1 MDKKKKKKLICIIV
15 AAVLLAAGIII
26 KHTIGGPAV
35 IVLLIP
41 AYVIAGYGPIIKAA
55 KNISHGQIFDENF
68 LMAIATVGALALGEY
83 DEAVAVM
90 LFYQIGEFFEDY
102 AVDKSRKSVAALM
115 DIRPDFAVVLKDG
128 KEETVDPYDVNIGD
142 TVLVKPGEKIPLD
155 GTVIEGNSSVD
166 TSSLTGEALPKDVE
180 AGDEVISGCIN
191 LSGVIKIK
199 VTSMFEESTVS
210 KILEM
215 VENASSRKAP
225 VENFITKFAKYYT
238 PVVVFSAVALAII
251 PPLVIADAT
260 FSTWIYRALL
270 FLVVSCPCALV
281 ISIPMSFFSGIGAA
295 SARGVL
301 VKGGNYLQILSKVN
315 TVIFDKT
322 GTLTTG
328 KFKVDKICGDNPD
341 ELLALAVAC
350 EQYSN
355 HPIAVSIKE
364 AYKGDIYT
372 ADDVQEIAGRGIKA
386 TIDGKEV
393 YAGNAKLMHELNISN
408 LPEIT
413 GTTLVHLAYSDKY
426 LGYISVT
433 DTIKEDTA
441 EGLKALKDIG
451 VTDLV
456 MLTGDNRETAEKVA
470 EQAGITEVHANL
482 LPENKVEIAEQ
493 IIDKGRITAFVG
505 DGVND
510 APVLARVDA
519 GIAMGGIGSDI
530 AVDAA
535 DIVLVNDDIRELP
548 HLLRLSRRM
557 MGTIKCNLTFSM
569 ALNFIAIILAAG
581 GILNPVAGALVH
593 NAGSVVVIANSVFLL
608 KWRRKNA

>member
-41 AYVIAGYGPIIKAA
+41 AYVIVGYGPIIKAA

-68 LMAIATVGALALGEY
+68 LMAIATVGAIALGEY

-115 DIRPDFAVVLKDG
+115 DIRPDFAVVLKDDR
-128 KEETVDPYDVNIGD
+128 EETVDPYDVNIGD
-142 TVLVKPGEKIPLD
+142 IVLVKPGEKIPLD
-155 GTVIEGNSSVD
+155 GIVIEGNSSID

-341 ELLALAVAC
+341 ELLALAAAC

-408 LPEIT
+408 LPEVT

-519 GIAMGGIGSDI
+519 GIAMGGLGS
-530 AVDAA
+530 AAAMEAA
-535 DIVLVNDDIRELP
+535 DVVIMDDNPKKISLAIRIGRKTVRLAKENIWFALIVKLLVLVL
-548 HLLRLSRRM
+548 
-557 MGTIKCNLTFSM
+557 
-569 ALNFIAIILAAG
+569 
-581 GILNPVAGALVH
+581 GALGLV
-593 NAGSVVVIANSVFLL
+593 NMWAAVFADVGVAVIAIANSMRALRV
-608 KWRRKNA
+608 K

>member
-41 AYVIAGYGPIIKAA
+41 AYVIVGYGPIIKAA

-128 KEETVDPYDVNIGD
+128 KEETVDPYEVNIGD

-341 ELLALAVAC
+341 ELLALAAAC

-408 LPEIT
+408 LPEVT

-470 EQAGITEVHANL
+470 EQTGITEVHANL

-519 GIAMGGIGSDI
+519 GIAMGGLGS
-530 AVDAA
+530 AAAMEAA
-535 DIVLVNDDIRELP
+535 DVVIMDDNPKKISLAIRIGRKTVRLAKENIWFALIVKLLVLVL
-548 HLLRLSRRM
+548 
-557 MGTIKCNLTFSM
+557 
-569 ALNFIAIILAAG
+569 
-581 GILNPVAGALVH
+581 GALGLV
-593 NAGSVVVIANSVFLL
+593 NMWAAVFADVGVAVIAIANSMRALRV
-608 KWRRKNA
+608 K

>member
-41 AYVIAGYGPIIKAA
+41 AYVIVGYGPIIKAA

-166 TSSLTGEALPKDVE
+166 TSSLTGEALPKDIE
-180 AGDEVISGCIN
+180 AGDGVISGCIN

-341 ELLALAVAC
+341 ELLALAAAC

-386 TIDGKEV
+386 AIDGKEV

-408 LPEIT
+408 LPEVT

-519 GIAMGGIGSDI
+519 GIAMGGLGS
-530 AVDAA
+530 AAAMEAA
-535 DIVLVNDDIRELP
+535 DVVIMDDNPKKISLAIRIGRKTVRLAKENIWFALIIKLLVLV
-548 HLLRLSRRM
+548 
-557 MGTIKCNLTFSM
+557 F
-569 ALNFIAIILAAG
+569 
-581 GILNPVAGALVH
+581 GALGLV
-593 NAGSVVVIANSVFLL
+593 NMWAAVFADVGVAVIAIANSMRALRV
-608 KWRRKNA
+608 K

>member
-41 AYVIAGYGPIIKAA
+41 AYVIVGYGPIIKAA

-142 TVLVKPGEKIPLD
+142 IVLVKPGEKIPLD
-155 GTVIEGNSSVD
+155 GTVIEGNSSID

-341 ELLALAVAC
+341 ELLALAAAC

-408 LPEIT
+408 LPEVT

-433 DTIKEDTA
+433 DTIKEDTV
-441 EGLKALKDIG
+441 EGLKALKEIG

-470 EQAGITEVHANL
+470 EQTGITEVHANL
-482 LPENKVEIAEQ
+482 LPEDKVAIAEQ
-493 IIDKGRITAFVG
+493 ILNKGRIAAFVG

-519 GIAMGGIGSDI
+519 GIAMGGLGS
-530 AVDAA
+530 AAAMEAA
-535 DIVLVNDDIRELP
+535 DVVIMDDNPKKISLAIRIGRKTVRLAKENIWFALIVKLLVLVL
-548 HLLRLSRRM
+548 
-557 MGTIKCNLTFSM
+557 
-569 ALNFIAIILAAG
+569 
-581 GILNPVAGALVH
+581 GALGLV
-593 NAGSVVVIANSVFLL
+593 NMWAAVFADVGVAVIAIANSMRALRV
-608 KWRRKNA
+608 K

>member
-41 AYVIAGYGPIIKAA
+41 AYIIAGYGPLIKAA

-115 DIRPDFAVVLKDG
+115 DIRPDFAVVLKEG
-128 KEETVDPYDVNIGD
+128 REETVDPYDVNIGD
-142 TVLVKPGEKIPLD
+142 IVLVKPGEKIPLD

-191 LSGVIKIK
+191 LSGVIKVR

-341 ELLALAVAC
+341 ELLALAAAC

-386 TIDGKEV
+386 TIDGKDV

-408 LPEIT
+408 LPEVT

-433 DTIKEDTA
+433 DTIKEDTV
-441 EGLKALKDIG
+441 EGLKALKEIG

-470 EQAGITEVHANL
+470 EQTGITEVHANL
-482 LPENKVEIAEQ
+482 LPEDKVAIAEQ
-493 IIDKGRITAFVG
+493 ILDKGRIVAFVG

-519 GIAMGGIGSDI
+519 GIAMGGLGS
-530 AVDAA
+530 AAAMEAA
-535 DIVLVNDDIRELP
+535 DVVIMDDNPKKISLAIRIGRKTVRLAKENIWFALIVKLLVLVL
-548 HLLRLSRRM
+548 
-557 MGTIKCNLTFSM
+557 
-569 ALNFIAIILAAG
+569 
-581 GILNPVAGALVH
+581 GALGLV
-593 NAGSVVVIANSVFLL
+593 NMWAAVFADVGVAVIAIANSMRALRV
-608 KWRRKNA
+608 K

>member
-41 AYVIAGYGPIIKAA
+41 AYVIVGYGPIIKAT

-68 LMAIATVGALALGEY
+68 LMAIATVGAIALGEY

-251 PPLVIADAT
+251 PPLVIDDAT

-341 ELLALAVAC
+341 ELLALAAAC

-386 TIDGKEV
+386 TIGGKEV

-408 LPEIT
+408 LPEVT

-519 GIAMGGIGSDI
+519 GIAMGGLGS
-530 AVDAA
+530 AAAMEAA
-535 DIVLVNDDIRELP
+535 DVVIMDDNPKKISLAIRIGRKTVRLAKENIWFALIIKLLVLVL
-548 HLLRLSRRM
+548 
-557 MGTIKCNLTFSM
+557 
-569 ALNFIAIILAAG
+569 
-581 GILNPVAGALVH
+581 GALGLV
-593 NAGSVVVIANSVFLL
+593 NMWAAVFADVGVAVIAIANSMRALRV
-608 KWRRKNA
+608 K

>member
-35 IVLLIP
+35 IVLLVP
-41 AYVIAGYGPIIKAA
+41 AYAIVGYGPLIKAV

-68 LMAIATVGALALGEY
+68 LMAIATVGAIALGEY

-115 DIRPDFAVVLKDG
+115 DIRPDFAVVLKEG
-128 KEETVDPYDVNIGD
+128 REETVDPYDVNIGD
-142 TVLVKPGEKIPLD
+142 IVLVKPGEKIPLD
-155 GTVIEGNSSVD
+155 GTVIEGNSSID

-191 LSGVIKIK
+191 LSGVIRIR
-199 VTSMFEESTVS
+199 VTSLFEDSTVS

-341 ELLALAVAC
+341 ELLALAAAC

-364 AYKGDIYT
+364 AYKGDIYK

-433 DTIKEDTA
+433 DTIKEDTV
-441 EGLKALKDIG
+441 EGLKALKEIG

-470 EQAGITEVHANL
+470 EQTGITEVHANL
-482 LPENKVEIAEQ
+482 LPEDKVAIAEQ
-493 IIDKGRITAFVG
+493 ILDKGRIAAFVG

-519 GIAMGGIGSDI
+519 GIAMGGLGS
-530 AVDAA
+530 AAAMEAA
-535 DIVLVNDDIRELP
+535 DVVIMDDNPKKISLAIRIGRKTVRLAKENIWIALIVKLLVLVL
-548 HLLRLSRRM
+548 
-557 MGTIKCNLTFSM
+557 
-569 ALNFIAIILAAG
+569 
-581 GILNPVAGALVH
+581 GALGLV
-593 NAGSVVVIANSVFLL
+593 NMWAAVFADVGVAVIAIANSMRALRV
-608 KWRRKNA
+608 K

>member
-41 AYVIAGYGPIIKAA
+41 AYVIVGYGPIIKAA

-102 AVDKSRKSVAALM
+102 AVDKSRKSVASLM

-155 GTVIEGNSSVD
+155 GTVIEGNSSID

-341 ELLALAVAC
+341 ELLALAAAC

-386 TIDGKEV
+386 VIDGKEV

-408 LPEIT
+408 LPEVT

-519 GIAMGGIGSDI
+519 GIAMGGLGS
-530 AVDAA
+530 AAAMEAA
-535 DIVLVNDDIRELP
+535 DVVIMDDNPKKISLAIRIGRKTVRLAKENIWFALIVKLLVLVL
-548 HLLRLSRRM
+548 
-557 MGTIKCNLTFSM
+557 
-569 ALNFIAIILAAG
+569 
-581 GILNPVAGALVH
+581 GALGLV
-593 NAGSVVVIANSVFLL
+593 NMWAAVFADVGVAVIAIANSMRALRV
-608 KWRRKNA
+608 K

>member
-341 ELLALAVAC
+341 ELLALAAAC

-386 TIDGKEV
+386 VIDGKEV

-408 LPEIT
+408 LPEVT

-456 MLTGDNRETAEKVA
+456 MLTGDNRETAEVVA
-470 EQAGITEVHANL
+470 EQTGITEVHANL
-482 LPENKVEIAEQ
+482 LPEDKVAIAEQ
-493 IIDKGRITAFVG
+493 ILDKGRIAAFVG

-519 GIAMGGIGSDI
+519 GIAMGGLGS
-530 AVDAA
+530 AAAMEAA
-535 DIVLVNDDIRELP
+535 DVVIMDDNPKKISLAIRIGRKTVRLAKENIWFALIVKLLVLVL
-548 HLLRLSRRM
+548 
-557 MGTIKCNLTFSM
+557 
-569 ALNFIAIILAAG
+569 
-581 GILNPVAGALVH
+581 GALGLV
-593 NAGSVVVIANSVFLL
+593 NMWAAVFADVGVAVIAIANSMRALRV
-608 KWRRKNA
+608 K

>member
-1 MDKKKKKKLICIIV
+1 MDKKKKKKLICIIA

-341 ELLALAVAC
+341 ELLALAAAC

-386 TIDGKEV
+386 VIDGKEV

-408 LPEIT
+408 LPEVT

-519 GIAMGGIGSDI
+519 GIAMGGLGS
-530 AVDAA
+530 AAAMEAA
-535 DIVLVNDDIRELP
+535 DVVIMDDNPKKISLAIRIGRKTVRLAKENIWFALIIKLLVLVL
-548 HLLRLSRRM
+548 
-557 MGTIKCNLTFSM
+557 
-569 ALNFIAIILAAG
+569 
-581 GILNPVAGALVH
+581 GALGLV
-593 NAGSVVVIANSVFLL
+593 NMWAAVFADVGVAVIAIANSMRALRV
-608 KWRRKNA
+608 K

>member
-41 AYVIAGYGPIIKAA
+41 AYVIVGYGPIIKAA

-68 LMAIATVGALALGEY
+68 LMAIATVGAIALGEY

-341 ELLALAVAC
+341 ELLALAAAC

-386 TIDGKEV
+386 VIDGKEV

-408 LPEIT
+408 LPEVT

-519 GIAMGGIGSDI
+519 GIAMGGLGS
-530 AVDAA
+530 AAAMEAA
-535 DIVLVNDDIRELP
+535 DVVIMDDNPKKISLAIKIGRKTVRLAKENIWFALIIKLLVLVL
-548 HLLRLSRRM
+548 
-557 MGTIKCNLTFSM
+557 
-569 ALNFIAIILAAG
+569 
-581 GILNPVAGALVH
+581 GALGLV
-593 NAGSVVVIANSVFLL
+593 NMWAAVFADVGVAVIAIANSMRALRV
-608 KWRRKNA
+608 K

>member
-341 ELLALAVAC
+341 ELLALAAAC

-408 LPEIT
+408 LPEVT

-519 GIAMGGIGSDI
+519 GIAMGGLGS
-530 AVDAA
+530 AAAMEAA
-535 DIVLVNDDIRELP
+535 DVVIMDDNPKKISLAIRIGRKTVRLAKENIWFALIIKLLVLV
-548 HLLRLSRRM
+548 
-557 MGTIKCNLTFSM
+557 F
-569 ALNFIAIILAAG
+569 
-581 GILNPVAGALVH
+581 GALGLV
-593 NAGSVVVIANSVFLL
+593 NMWAAVFADVGVAVIAIANSMRALRV
-608 KWRRKNA
+608 K

>member
-41 AYVIAGYGPIIKAA
+41 AYVIVGYGPIIKAA

-68 LMAIATVGALALGEY
+68 LMAIATVGAIALGEY

-251 PPLVIADAT
+251 PPLVIANAT

-341 ELLALAVAC
+341 ELLALAAAC

-386 TIDGKEV
+386 VIDGKEV

-408 LPEIT
+408 LPEVT

-493 IIDKGRITAFVG
+493 IIDKGGITAFVG

-519 GIAMGGIGSDI
+519 GIAMGGLGS
-530 AVDAA
+530 AAAMEAA
-535 DIVLVNDDIRELP
+535 DVVIMDDNPKKISLAIRIGRKTVRLAKENIWFALIVKLLVLVL
-548 HLLRLSRRM
+548 
-557 MGTIKCNLTFSM
+557 
-569 ALNFIAIILAAG
+569 
-581 GILNPVAGALVH
+581 GALGLV
-593 NAGSVVVIANSVFLL
+593 NMWAAVFADVGVAVIAIANSMRALRV
-608 KWRRKNA
+608 K

>member
-225 VENFITKFAKYYT
+225 VENFIMKFAKYYT

-341 ELLALAVAC
+341 ELLALAAAC

-408 LPEIT
+408 LPEVT

-456 MLTGDNRETAEKVA
+456 MLTGDNRETAEVVA

-519 GIAMGGIGSDI
+519 GIAMGGLGS
-530 AVDAA
+530 AAAMEAA
-535 DIVLVNDDIRELP
+535 DVVIMDDNPKKISLAIRIGRKTVRLAKENIWFALIIKLLVLVL
-548 HLLRLSRRM
+548 
-557 MGTIKCNLTFSM
+557 
-569 ALNFIAIILAAG
+569 
-581 GILNPVAGALVH
+581 GALGLV
-593 NAGSVVVIANSVFLL
+593 NMWAAVFADVGVAVIAIANSMRALRV
-608 KWRRKNA
+608 K

>member
-26 KHTIGGPAV
+26 KHTICGPAV

-41 AYVIAGYGPIIKAA
+41 AYVIVGYGPIIKAA

-128 KEETVDPYDVNIGD
+128 KEETVDPYEVNIGD

-341 ELLALAVAC
+341 ELLALAAAC

-386 TIDGKEV
+386 VIDGKEV

-408 LPEIT
+408 LPEAT

-470 EQAGITEVHANL
+470 EQTGITEVHANL

-519 GIAMGGIGSDI
+519 GIAMGGLGS
-530 AVDAA
+530 AAAMEAA
-535 DIVLVNDDIRELP
+535 DVVIMDDNPKKISLAIRIGRKTVRLAKENIWFALIIKLLVLVL
-548 HLLRLSRRM
+548 
-557 MGTIKCNLTFSM
+557 
-569 ALNFIAIILAAG
+569 
-581 GILNPVAGALVH
+581 GALGLV
-593 NAGSVVVIANSVFLL
+593 NMWAAVFADVGVAVIAIANSMRALRV
-608 KWRRKNA
+608 K

>member
-41 AYVIAGYGPIIKAA
+41 AYVIVGYGPIIKAA

-251 PPLVIADAT
+251 PLLVIADAT

-341 ELLALAVAC
+341 ELLALAAAC

-355 HPIAVSIKE
+355 HPIAISIKE

-386 TIDGKEV
+386 VIDGKEV

-408 LPEIT
+408 LPEVT

-482 LPENKVEIAEQ
+482 LPENKVDIAEQ

-519 GIAMGGIGSDI
+519 GIAMGGLGS
-530 AVDAA
+530 AAAMEAA
-535 DIVLVNDDIRELP
+535 DVVIMDDNPKKISLAIRIGRKTVRLAKENIWFALIIKLLVLVL
-548 HLLRLSRRM
+548 
-557 MGTIKCNLTFSM
+557 
-569 ALNFIAIILAAG
+569 
-581 GILNPVAGALVH
+581 GALGLV
-593 NAGSVVVIANSVFLL
+593 NMWAAVFADVGVAVIAIANSMRALRV
-608 KWRRKNA
+608 K

>member
-41 AYVIAGYGPIIKAA
+41 AYVIVGYGPIIKAA

-68 LMAIATVGALALGEY
+68 LMAIATVGAIALGEY

-341 ELLALAVAC
+341 ELLALAAAC

-386 TIDGKEV
+386 VIDGKEV

-408 LPEIT
+408 LPEVT

-482 LPENKVEIAEQ
+482 LPEDKVAIAEQ

-519 GIAMGGIGSDI
+519 GIAMGGLGS
-530 AVDAA
+530 AAAMEAA
-535 DIVLVNDDIRELP
+535 DVVIMDDNPKKISLAIRIGRKTVRLAKENIWFALIVKLLVLVL
-548 HLLRLSRRM
+548 
-557 MGTIKCNLTFSM
+557 
-569 ALNFIAIILAAG
+569 
-581 GILNPVAGALVH
+581 GALGLV
-593 NAGSVVVIANSVFLL
+593 NMWAAVFADVGVAVIAIANSMRALRV
-608 KWRRKNA
+608 K

>member
-41 AYVIAGYGPIIKAA
+41 AYIIAGYGPLIKAA

-115 DIRPDFAVVLKDG
+115 DIRPDFAVVLKDDR
-128 KEETVDPYDVNIGD
+128 EETVDPYDVNIGD
-142 TVLVKPGEKIPLD
+142 IVLVKPGEKIPLD
-155 GTVIEGNSSVD
+155 GTVIEGNSSID

-215 VENASSRKAP
+215 MENASSRKAP

-341 ELLALAVAC
+341 ELLALAAAC

-386 TIDGKEV
+386 VIDGKEV

-408 LPEIT
+408 LPEVT

-470 EQAGITEVHANL
+470 EQAGITEIHANL

-519 GIAMGGIGSDI
+519 GIAMGGLGS
-530 AVDAA
+530 AAAMEAA
-535 DIVLVNDDIRELP
+535 DVVIMDDNPKKISLAIRIGRKTVRLAKENIWFALIIKLLVLVL
-548 HLLRLSRRM
+548 
-557 MGTIKCNLTFSM
+557 
-569 ALNFIAIILAAG
+569 
-581 GILNPVAGALVH
+581 GALGLV
-593 NAGSVVVIANSVFLL
+593 NMWAAVFADVGVAVIAIANSMRALRV
-608 KWRRKNA
+608 K

>member
-41 AYVIAGYGPIIKAA
+41 AYVIVGYGPIIKAA

-68 LMAIATVGALALGEY
+68 LMAIATVGAIALGEY

-341 ELLALAVAC
+341 ELLALAAAC

-408 LPEIT
+408 LPEVT

-470 EQAGITEVHANL
+470 EQTGITEVHANL
-482 LPENKVEIAEQ
+482 LPEDKVAIAEQ
-493 IIDKGRITAFVG
+493 ILDKGRIAAFVG

-519 GIAMGGIGSDI
+519 GIAMGGLGS
-530 AVDAA
+530 AAAMEAA
-535 DIVLVNDDIRELP
+535 DVVIMDDNPKKISLAIRIGRKTVRLAKENIWFALIIKLLVLVL
-548 HLLRLSRRM
+548 
-557 MGTIKCNLTFSM
+557 
-569 ALNFIAIILAAG
+569 
-581 GILNPVAGALVH
+581 GALGLV
-593 NAGSVVVIANSVFLL
+593 NMWAAVFADVGVAVIAIANSMRALRV
-608 KWRRKNA
+608 K

>member
-41 AYVIAGYGPIIKAA
+41 AYVIVGYGPIIKAA

-68 LMAIATVGALALGEY
+68 LMAIATVGAIALGEY

-115 DIRPDFAVVLKDG
+115 VIRPDFAVVLKDG

-341 ELLALAVAC
+341 ELLALAAAC

-386 TIDGKEV
+386 VIDGKEV

-408 LPEIT
+408 LPEVT

-519 GIAMGGIGSDI
+519 GIAMGGLGS
-530 AVDAA
+530 AAAMEAA
-535 DIVLVNDDIRELP
+535 DVVIMDDNPKKISLAIRIGRKTVRLAKENIWFALIVKLLVLVL
-548 HLLRLSRRM
+548 
-557 MGTIKCNLTFSM
+557 
-569 ALNFIAIILAAG
+569 
-581 GILNPVAGALVH
+581 GALGLV
-593 NAGSVVVIANSVFLL
+593 NMWAAVFADVGVAVIAIANSMRALRV
-608 KWRRKNA
+608 K

>member
-1 MDKKKKKKLICIIV
+1 MDKKKKKKLICIIA

-41 AYVIAGYGPIIKAA
+41 AYVIVGYGPIIKAA

-341 ELLALAVAC
+341 ELLALAAAC

-456 MLTGDNRETAEKVA
+456 MLTGDNRKTAEKVA

-519 GIAMGGIGSDI
+519 GIAMGGLGS
-530 AVDAA
+530 AAAMEAA
-535 DIVLVNDDIRELP
+535 DVVIMDDNPKKISLAIRIGRKTVRLAKENIWFALIVKLLVLVL
-548 HLLRLSRRM
+548 
-557 MGTIKCNLTFSM
+557 
-569 ALNFIAIILAAG
+569 
-581 GILNPVAGALVH
+581 GALGLV
-593 NAGSVVVIANSVFLL
+593 NMWAAVFADVGVAVIAIANSMRALRV
-608 KWRRKNA
+608 K

>member
-328 KFKVDKICGDNPD
+328 KFKVDKIYGDNPD
-341 ELLALAVAC
+341 ELLALAAAC

-355 HPIAVSIKE
+355 HPIAISIKE

-386 TIDGKEV
+386 VIDGKEV

-408 LPEIT
+408 LPEAT

-433 DTIKEDTA
+433 DTIKEDTVD
-441 EGLKALKDIG
+441 GLKALKEIG

-519 GIAMGGIGSDI
+519 GIAMGGLGS
-530 AVDAA
+530 AAAMEAA
-535 DIVLVNDDIRELP
+535 DVVIMDDNPKKISLAIRIGRKTVRLAKENIWFALIIKLLVLVL
-548 HLLRLSRRM
+548 
-557 MGTIKCNLTFSM
+557 
-569 ALNFIAIILAAG
+569 
-581 GILNPVAGALVH
+581 GALGLV
-593 NAGSVVVIANSVFLL
+593 NMWAAVFADVGVAVIAIANSMRALRV
-608 KWRRKNA
+608 K

>member
-1 MDKKKKKKLICIIV
+1 MDKKKKKKLICIIA

-41 AYVIAGYGPIIKAA
+41 AYVIVGYGPIIKAA

-68 LMAIATVGALALGEY
+68 LMAIATVGAIALGEY

-180 AGDEVISGCIN
+180 TGDEVISGCIN

-341 ELLALAVAC
+341 ELLALAAAC

-386 TIDGKEV
+386 VIDGKEV

-408 LPEIT
+408 LPEVT

-519 GIAMGGIGSDI
+519 GIAMGGLGS
-530 AVDAA
+530 AAAMEAA
-535 DIVLVNDDIRELP
+535 DVVIMDDNPKKISLAIRIGRKTVRLAKENIWFALIIKLLVLVL
-548 HLLRLSRRM
+548 
-557 MGTIKCNLTFSM
+557 
-569 ALNFIAIILAAG
+569 
-581 GILNPVAGALVH
+581 GALGLV
-593 NAGSVVVIANSVFLL
+593 NMWAAVFADVGVAVIAIANSMRALRV
-608 KWRRKNA
+608 K

>member
-1 MDKKKKKKLICIIV
+1 MDKKKKKKLICIIA

-341 ELLALAVAC
+341 ELLALAAAC

-519 GIAMGGIGSDI
+519 GIAMGGLGS
-530 AVDAA
+530 AAAMEAA
-535 DIVLVNDDIRELP
+535 DVVIMDDNPKKISLAIRIGRKTVRLAKENIWFALIIKLLVLVL
-548 HLLRLSRRM
+548 
-557 MGTIKCNLTFSM
+557 
-569 ALNFIAIILAAG
+569 
-581 GILNPVAGALVH
+581 GALGLV
-593 NAGSVVVIANSVFLL
+593 NMWAAVFADVGVAVIAIANSMRALRV
-608 KWRRKNA
+608 K

>member
-341 ELLALAVAC
+341 ELLALAAAC

-386 TIDGKEV
+386 VIDGKEV

-408 LPEIT
+408 LPEVT

-470 EQAGITEVHANL
+470 EQTGITEVHANL

-519 GIAMGGIGSDI
+519 GIAMGGLGS
-530 AVDAA
+530 AAAMEAA
-535 DIVLVNDDIRELP
+535 DVVIMDDNPKKISLAIKIGRKTVRLAKENIWFALIIKLLVLVL
-548 HLLRLSRRM
+548 
-557 MGTIKCNLTFSM
+557 
-569 ALNFIAIILAAG
+569 
-581 GILNPVAGALVH
+581 GALGLV
-593 NAGSVVVIANSVFLL
+593 NMWAAVFADVGVAVIAIANSMRALRV
-608 KWRRKNA
+608 K

>member
-341 ELLALAVAC
+341 ELLALAAAC

-386 TIDGKEV
+386 VIDGKEV

-408 LPEIT
+408 LPEVT

-426 LGYISVT
+426 LGCISVT

-519 GIAMGGIGSDI
+519 GIAMGGLGS
-530 AVDAA
+530 AAAMEAA
-535 DIVLVNDDIRELP
+535 DVVIMDDNPKKISLAIRIGRKTVRLAKENIWFALIVKLLVLVL
-548 HLLRLSRRM
+548 
-557 MGTIKCNLTFSM
+557 
-569 ALNFIAIILAAG
+569 
-581 GILNPVAGALVH
+581 GALGLV
-593 NAGSVVVIANSVFLL
+593 NMWAAVFADVGVAVIAIANSMRALRV
-608 KWRRKNA
+608 K

>member
-1 MDKKKKKKLICIIV
+1 
-15 AAVLLAAGIII
+15 
-26 KHTIGGPAV
+26 
-35 IVLLIP
+35 
-41 AYVIAGYGPIIKAA
+41 
-55 KNISHGQIFDENF
+55 
-68 LMAIATVGALALGEY
+68 MAIATVGALALGEY

-328 KFKVDKICGDNPD
+328 KFKVDKVCGDNPD
-341 ELLALAVAC
+341 ELLALAAAC

-386 TIDGKEV
+386 VIDGKEV

-408 LPEIT
+408 LPEVT

-433 DTIKEDTA
+433 DTIKEDTVD
-441 EGLKALKDIG
+441 GLKALKEIG

-456 MLTGDNRETAEKVA
+456 MLTGDNRETAEVVA
-470 EQAGITEVHANL
+470 EQTGITEVHANL

-519 GIAMGGIGSDI
+519 GIAMGGLGS
-530 AVDAA
+530 AAAMEAA
-535 DIVLVNDDIRELP
+535 DVVIMDDNPKKISLAIRIGRKTVRLAKENIWFALIIKLLVLVL
-548 HLLRLSRRM
+548 
-557 MGTIKCNLTFSM
+557 
-569 ALNFIAIILAAG
+569 
-581 GILNPVAGALVH
+581 GALGLV
-593 NAGSVVVIANSVFLL
+593 NMWAAVFADVGVAVIAIANSMRALRV
-608 KWRRKNA
+608 K

>member
-41 AYVIAGYGPIIKAA
+41 AYVIVGYGPIIKAA

-68 LMAIATVGALALGEY
+68 LMAIATVGAIALGEY

-115 DIRPDFAVVLKDG
+115 DIRPDFAVVLKDDR
-128 KEETVDPYDVNIGD
+128 EETVDPYDVNIGD
-142 TVLVKPGEKIPLD
+142 IVLVKPGEKIPLD

-166 TSSLTGEALPKDVE
+166 TSSLTGEALPRDVE

-341 ELLALAVAC
+341 ELLALAAAC

-386 TIDGKEV
+386 VIDGKEV

-408 LPEIT
+408 LPEVT

-470 EQAGITEVHANL
+470 EQTGITEVHANL

-519 GIAMGGIGSDI
+519 GIAMGGLGS
-530 AVDAA
+530 AAAMEAA
-535 DIVLVNDDIRELP
+535 DVVIMDDNPKKISLAIKIGRKTVRLAKENIWFALIIKLLVLVL
-548 HLLRLSRRM
+548 
-557 MGTIKCNLTFSM
+557 
-569 ALNFIAIILAAG
+569 
-581 GILNPVAGALVH
+581 GALGLV
-593 NAGSVVVIANSVFLL
+593 NMWAAVFADVGVAVIAIANSMRALRV
-608 KWRRKNA
+608 K

>member
-1 MDKKKKKKLICIIV
+1 MDKKKKKKLICLIA

-41 AYVIAGYGPIIKAA
+41 AYVIVGYGPIIKAA

-115 DIRPDFAVVLKDG
+115 DIRPDFAVVLKDDR
-128 KEETVDPYDVNIGD
+128 EETVDPYDVNIGD
-142 TVLVKPGEKIPLD
+142 IVLVKPGEKIPLD

-341 ELLALAVAC
+341 ELLALAAAC

-408 LPEIT
+408 LPEVT

-456 MLTGDNRETAEKVA
+456 MLTGDNRETAEVVA

-482 LPENKVEIAEQ
+482 LPEDKVAIAEQ
-493 IIDKGRITAFVG
+493 ILDKGRIAAFVG

-519 GIAMGGIGSDI
+519 GIAMGGLGS
-530 AVDAA
+530 AAAMEAA
-535 DIVLVNDDIRELP
+535 DVVIMDDNPKKISLAIRIGRKTVRLAKENIWFALIIKLLVLVL
-548 HLLRLSRRM
+548 
-557 MGTIKCNLTFSM
+557 
-569 ALNFIAIILAAG
+569 
-581 GILNPVAGALVH
+581 GALGLV
-593 NAGSVVVIANSVFLL
+593 NMWAAVFADVGVAVIAIANSMRALRV
-608 KWRRKNA
+608 K

>member
-41 AYVIAGYGPIIKAA
+41 AYVIVGYGPIIKAA

-341 ELLALAVAC
+341 ELLALAAAC

-408 LPEIT
+408 LPEVT

-519 GIAMGGIGSDI
+519 GIAMGGLGS
-530 AVDAA
+530 AAAMEAA
-535 DIVLVNDDIRELP
+535 DVVIMDDNPKKISLAIRIGRKTVRLAKENIWFALIVKLLVLVL
-548 HLLRLSRRM
+548 
-557 MGTIKCNLTFSM
+557 
-569 ALNFIAIILAAG
+569 
-581 GILNPVAGALVH
+581 GALGLV
-593 NAGSVVVIANSVFLL
+593 NMWAAVFADVGVAVIAIANSMRALRV
-608 KWRRKNA
+608 K

>member
-341 ELLALAVAC
+341 ELLALAAAC

-408 LPEIT
+408 LPEVT

-470 EQAGITEVHANL
+470 EQTGITEVHANL

-519 GIAMGGIGSDI
+519 GIAMGGLGS
-530 AVDAA
+530 AAAMEAA
-535 DIVLVNDDIRELP
+535 DVVIMDDNPKKISLAIRIGRKTVRLAKENIWFALIVKLLVLVL
-548 HLLRLSRRM
+548 
-557 MGTIKCNLTFSM
+557 
-569 ALNFIAIILAAG
+569 
-581 GILNPVAGALVH
+581 GALGLV
-593 NAGSVVVIANSVFLL
+593 NMWAAVFADVGVAVIAIANSMRALRV
-608 KWRRKNA
+608 K

>member
-41 AYVIAGYGPIIKAA
+41 AYVIVGYGPIIKAA

-328 KFKVDKICGDNPD
+328 KFKVDKIYGDNPD
-341 ELLALAVAC
+341 ELLALAAAC

-355 HPIAVSIKE
+355 HPIAISIKE

-386 TIDGKEV
+386 VIDGKEV

-408 LPEIT
+408 LPEVT

-433 DTIKEDTA
+433 DTIKEDTVD
-441 EGLKALKDIG
+441 GLKALKEIG

-456 MLTGDNRETAEKVA
+456 MLTGDNRETAEVVA
-470 EQAGITEVHANL
+470 EQTGITEVHANL

-493 IIDKGRITAFVG
+493 ILDKGRIAAFVG

-519 GIAMGGIGSDI
+519 GIAMGGLGS
-530 AVDAA
+530 AAAMEAA
-535 DIVLVNDDIRELP
+535 DVVIMDDNPKKISLAIRIGRKTVRLAKENIWFALIVKLLVLVL
-548 HLLRLSRRM
+548 
-557 MGTIKCNLTFSM
+557 
-569 ALNFIAIILAAG
+569 
-581 GILNPVAGALVH
+581 GALGLV
-593 NAGSVVVIANSVFLL
+593 NMWAAVFADVGVAVIAIANSMRALRV
-608 KWRRKNA
+608 K

>member
-35 IVLLIP
+35 IVLLVP
-41 AYVIAGYGPIIKAA
+41 AYAIVGYGPLIKAV

-68 LMAIATVGALALGEY
+68 LMAIATVGAIALGEY

-115 DIRPDFAVVLKDG
+115 DIRPDFAVVLKEG
-128 KEETVDPYDVNIGD
+128 REETVDPYDVNIGD
-142 TVLVKPGEKIPLD
+142 IVLVKPGEKIPLD
-155 GTVIEGNSSVD
+155 GTVIEGNSSID

-191 LSGVIKIK
+191 LSGVIRIR
-199 VTSMFEESTVS
+199 VTSLFEDSTVS

-341 ELLALAVAC
+341 ELLALAAAC

-386 TIDGKEV
+386 VIDGKEV

-408 LPEIT
+408 LPEVT

-470 EQAGITEVHANL
+470 EQAGITEIHANL

-519 GIAMGGIGSDI
+519 GIAMGGLGS
-530 AVDAA
+530 AAAMEAA
-535 DIVLVNDDIRELP
+535 DVVIMDDNPKKISLAIRIGRKTVRLAKENIWFALIIKLLVLVL
-548 HLLRLSRRM
+548 
-557 MGTIKCNLTFSM
+557 
-569 ALNFIAIILAAG
+569 
-581 GILNPVAGALVH
+581 GALGLV
-593 NAGSVVVIANSVFLL
+593 NMWAAVFADVGVAVIAIANSMRALRV
-608 KWRRKNA
+608 K

>member
-1 MDKKKKKKLICIIV
+1 MDKKKKKKLICIIA

-26 KHTIGGPAV
+26 KHTAGGPAV
-35 IVLLIP
+35 IILLIP
-41 AYVIAGYGPIIKAA
+41 AYIIAGYGPLIKAA

-128 KEETVDPYDVNIGD
+128 KEETVDPYDVNID
-142 TVLVKPGEKIPLD
+142 DIVLVKPGEKIPLD
-155 GTVIEGNSSVD
+155 GIVTEGSSSVD
-166 TSSLTGEALPKDVE
+166 TSSLTGEALPRDIE

-191 LSGVIKIK
+191 LSGVIRIR

-238 PVVVFSAVALAII
+238 PAVVFSAIALAVI
-251 PPLVIADAT
+251 PPLAIADAT

-328 KFKVDKICGDNPD
+328 RFKVDKICGDNPD
-341 ELLALAVAC
+341 ELLALAAAC

-355 HPIAVSIKE
+355 HPIAVSVRE
-364 AYKGDIYT
+364 AYSGEIYA
-372 ADDVQEIAGRGIKA
+372 ADDAQEIAGRGIKA
-386 TIDGKEV
+386 VINGKEV
-393 YAGNAKLMHELNISN
+393 YAGNAKLMRELGIDS
-408 LPEIT
+408 LPEVS
-413 GTTLVHLAYSDKY
+413 GTTLVHLAYSDRY

-470 EQAGITEVHANL
+470 EKTGITEVHANL
-482 LPENKVEIAEQ
+482 LPEDKVAIAEQ
-493 IIDKGRITAFVG
+493 ILDRGRIAAFVG

-519 GIAMGGIGSDI
+519 GIAMGGLGS
-530 AVDAA
+530 AAAMEAA
-535 DIVLVNDDIRELP
+535 DVVIMDDNPKKISLAIRIGRKTVRLAKENIWFALIVKLLVLVL
-548 HLLRLSRRM
+548 
-557 MGTIKCNLTFSM
+557 
-569 ALNFIAIILAAG
+569 
-581 GILNPVAGALVH
+581 GALGLV
-593 NAGSVVVIANSVFLL
+593 NMWAAVFADVGVAVIAIANSMRALRV
-608 KWRRKNA
+608 K

>member
-41 AYVIAGYGPIIKAA
+41 AYVIVGYGPIIKAA

-115 DIRPDFAVVLKDG
+115 DIRPDFAVVLKDDR
-128 KEETVDPYDVNIGD
+128 EETVDPYDVNIGD
-142 TVLVKPGEKIPLD
+142 IVLVKPGEKIPLD
-155 GTVIEGNSSVD
+155 GTVIEGNSSID
-166 TSSLTGEALPKDVE
+166 TSSLTGEALPNDVE

-341 ELLALAVAC
+341 ELLALAAAC

-386 TIDGKEV
+386 VIDGKEV

-408 LPEIT
+408 LPEVT

-519 GIAMGGIGSDI
+519 GIAMGGLGS
-530 AVDAA
+530 AAAMEAA
-535 DIVLVNDDIRELP
+535 DVVIMDDNPKKISLAIRIGRKTVRLAKENIWFALIVKLLVLVL
-548 HLLRLSRRM
+548 
-557 MGTIKCNLTFSM
+557 
-569 ALNFIAIILAAG
+569 
-581 GILNPVAGALVH
+581 GALGLV
-593 NAGSVVVIANSVFLL
+593 NMWAAVFADVGVAVIAIANSMRALRV
-608 KWRRKNA
+608 K

>member
-328 KFKVDKICGDNPD
+328 KFKVDKIYGDNPD
-341 ELLALAVAC
+341 ELLALAAAC

-386 TIDGKEV
+386 VIDGKEV

-408 LPEIT
+408 LPEVT

-510 APVLARVDA
+510 APVLARIDA
-519 GIAMGGIGSDI
+519 GIAMGGLGS
-530 AVDAA
+530 AAAMEAA
-535 DIVLVNDDIRELP
+535 DVVIMDDNPKKISLAIRIGRKTVRLAKENIWFALIIKLLVLVL
-548 HLLRLSRRM
+548 
-557 MGTIKCNLTFSM
+557 
-569 ALNFIAIILAAG
+569 
-581 GILNPVAGALVH
+581 GALGLV
-593 NAGSVVVIANSVFLL
+593 NMWAAVFADVGVAVIAIANSMRALRV
-608 KWRRKNA
+608 K

>member
-1 MDKKKKKKLICIIV
+1 MDKKKKKKLICIII

-41 AYVIAGYGPIIKAA
+41 AYVIVGYGPLIKAA

-128 KEETVDPYDVNIGD
+128 KEETVDPYDVNID
-142 TVLVKPGEKIPLD
+142 DIVLVKPGEKIPLD
-155 GTVIEGNSSVD
+155 GTVIEGSSSVD

-328 KFKVDKICGDNPD
+328 KFKVDKIYGDNPD
-341 ELLALAVAC
+341 ELLALAAAC

-355 HPIAVSIKE
+355 HPIAISIKE

-408 LPEIT
+408 LPEVT

-433 DTIKEDTA
+433 DTIKEDTVD
-441 EGLKALKDIG
+441 GLKALKEIG

-456 MLTGDNRETAEKVA
+456 MLTGDNRETAEAVA
-470 EQAGITEVHANL
+470 EQTGITEVHANL
-482 LPENKVEIAEQ
+482 LPEDKVAIAEQ
-493 IIDKGRITAFVG
+493 ILDKGRIAAFVG

-519 GIAMGGIGSDI
+519 GIAMGGLGS
-530 AVDAA
+530 AAAMEAA
-535 DIVLVNDDIRELP
+535 DVVIMDDNPKKISLAIRIGRKTVRLAKENIWFALIIKLLVLVL
-548 HLLRLSRRM
+548 
-557 MGTIKCNLTFSM
+557 
-569 ALNFIAIILAAG
+569 
-581 GILNPVAGALVH
+581 GALGLV
-593 NAGSVVVIANSVFLL
+593 NMWAAVFADVGVAVIAIANSMRALRV
-608 KWRRKNA
+608 K

>member
-41 AYVIAGYGPIIKAA
+41 AYVIVGYGPIIKAA

-128 KEETVDPYDVNIGD
+128 KEEKVDPYEVNIGD

-328 KFKVDKICGDNPD
+328 KFKVDKICGDNPN
-341 ELLALAVAC
+341 ELLALAAAC

-408 LPEIT
+408 LPEVT

-456 MLTGDNRETAEKVA
+456 MLTGDNRKTAEKVA

-519 GIAMGGIGSDI
+519 GIAMGGLGS
-530 AVDAA
+530 AAAMEAA
-535 DIVLVNDDIRELP
+535 DVVIMDDNPKKISLAIRIGRKTVRLAKENIWFALIIKLLVLVL
-548 HLLRLSRRM
+548 
-557 MGTIKCNLTFSM
+557 
-569 ALNFIAIILAAG
+569 
-581 GILNPVAGALVH
+581 GALGLV
-593 NAGSVVVIANSVFLL
+593 NMWAAVFADVGVAVIAIANSMRALRV
-608 KWRRKNA
+608 K

>member
-41 AYVIAGYGPIIKAA
+41 AYVIVGYGPIIKAA

-128 KEETVDPYDVNIGD
+128 KEETVDPYEVNIGD

-328 KFKVDKICGDNPD
+328 KFKVDKIYGDNPD
-341 ELLALAVAC
+341 ELLALAAAC

-355 HPIAVSIKE
+355 HPIAISIKE

-386 TIDGKEV
+386 VIDGKEV

-408 LPEIT
+408 LPEVT

-519 GIAMGGIGSDI
+519 GIAMGGLGS
-530 AVDAA
+530 AAAMEAA
-535 DIVLVNDDIRELP
+535 DVVIMDDNPKKISLAIRIGRKTVRLAKENIWFALIIKLLVLVL
-548 HLLRLSRRM
+548 
-557 MGTIKCNLTFSM
+557 
-569 ALNFIAIILAAG
+569 
-581 GILNPVAGALVH
+581 GALGLV
-593 NAGSVVVIANSVFLL
+593 NMWAAVFADVGVAVIAIANSMRALRV
-608 KWRRKNA
+608 K

>member
-41 AYVIAGYGPIIKAA
+41 AYVIVGYGPIIKAA

-166 TSSLTGEALPKDVE
+166 TSSLTGEALPKDIE
-180 AGDEVISGCIN
+180 AGDGVISGCIN

-341 ELLALAVAC
+341 ELLALAAAC

-386 TIDGKEV
+386 AIDGKEV

-408 LPEIT
+408 LPEVT

-519 GIAMGGIGSDI
+519 GIAMGGLGS
-530 AVDAA
+530 AAAMEAA
-535 DIVLVNDDIRELP
+535 DVVIMDDNPKKISLAIRIGRKTVRLAKENIWFALIIKLLVLVL
-548 HLLRLSRRM
+548 
-557 MGTIKCNLTFSM
+557 
-569 ALNFIAIILAAG
+569 
-581 GILNPVAGALVH
+581 GALGLV
-593 NAGSVVVIANSVFLL
+593 NMWAAVFADVGVAVIAIANSMRALRV
-608 KWRRKNA
+608 K